1 MRPDADAVISRC
13 SPSGMSKAITR
24 RRQFASLPVS
34 RRPVRR
40 ASVTTGIHHDDR
52 FHSVGRER
60 FGRACNW
67 LCIHPGVG
75 DRTCLTAGRVP
86 VGGCS
91 FPSWFRAGTKCADLD
106 RVSYRPARL
115 LSGGRSYQLSDER
128 RGRRR
133 SSFERRNNDA
143 QAGGVFRSLD
153 EGILA
158 GDAGSRIEPTSAG
171 EIAGDAV
178 ALQIGDMRNEAGKGG
193 VQSSGSTS
201 TS

>member
-1 MRPDADAVISRC
+1 M
-13 SPSGMSKAITR
+13 
-24 RRQFASLPVS
+24 
-34 RRPVRR
+34 RR
-40 ASVTTGIHHDDR
+40 ASVTTGTHHDDR

-67 LCIHPGVG
+67 PCIRPGAG

-91 FPSWFRAGTKCADLD
+91 FPPWFRAATKCVDLD

-115 LSGGRSYQLSDER
+115 LSGGRSYRLSDEQ

-143 QAGGVFRSLD
+143 QAGGGGVFRSLD
-153 EGILA
+153 EAALA
-158 GDAGSRIEPTSAG
+158 GDVGSCIKHTSAG

-178 ALQIGDMRNEAGKGG
+178 ALQIVSAPW
-193 VQSSGSTS
+193 STAS
-201 TS
+201 PFIPTVL